1 MGWEYTKADR
11 ALCEVNSFRFRIK
24 RWFDK
29 GINKAAG
36 PSAAWGAGHITGC
49 STRASAGTRRR
60 FKQPGVGSGDNE
72 FVDIEFQ
79 FPPKV
84 LTDGRKGNW
93 FEGELTGG
101 KEPVAV
107 FKTSGPRQLSL
118 SWTYIVDSFK
128 ADSTSWNIER
138 ITRNIRTLR
147 GYFAN
152 ARARGDGSVYGA
164 RDGLVVEFWAW
175 CIGGSTPIS
184 ARIVGID
191 VKYGET
197 MVFPPASNTE
207 SGGTSAFPLRTDI
220 TIDFRLW
227 TKLLYA
233 VNKQTGMVDA
243 APNPDGTA
251 GTPTNREVGLQD
263 LNRLTDFEP
272 PDWF

>member
-1 MGWEYTKADR
+1 MGWEYTTADR

-24 RWFDK
+24 RWFDTD
-29 GINKAAG
+29 INKAAG
-36 PSAAWGAGHITGC
+36 SSAAWGAGHITGC
-49 STRASAGTRRR
+49 STRASADTRGR

-72 FVDIEFQ
+72 LVDIEFQ

-233 VNKQTGMVDA
+233 VNAEGKVDA
-243 APNPDGTA
+243 PIDPATGLPGA
-251 GTPTNREVGLQD
+251 ATNREVGLQD
-263 LNRLTDFEP
+263 LDRLTDFEP

>member
-11 ALCEVNSFRFRIK
+11 ALCEVDSFRFRIK
-24 RWFDK
+24 RWYDRDMAT
-29 GINKAAG
+29 AAG
-36 PSAAWGAGHITGC
+36 PSAAWGAGQITGC
-49 STRASAGTRRR
+49 STRASADTRGR
-60 FKQPGVGSGDNE
+60 FRQPGVGSGVNDQ

-152 ARARGDGSVYGA
+152 ARARGDGSAGA

-233 VNKQTGMVDA
+233 KNAEGMVDA
-243 APNPDGTA
+243 APNADGTP
-251 GTPTNREVGLQD
+251 GTPTRSEFGLLD
-263 LNRLTDFEP
+263 LDRLTDFEP